1 MPPPLWETLEWL
13 HICSRHGIILNPDK
27 FTFSKDVVTF
37 AGFEITNDS
46 IRPYRK
52 YLDAIQNF
60 QTLAKLTD
68 MWRWFGL
75 VNQVSYAFATTAQM
89 LPFCQLLK
97 PGAPFKWTDELDRLF
112 NESKSVILTEIKE
125 GVRIFD
131 KMKPT
136 YLATDWSKSGIG
148 YWLLQKHC
156 QCPGTT
162 PFCCPGGWK
171 TTLVGSRFLH
181 AAESHYAPI
190 EGEALAVA
198 DALDKAQFFVLGC
211 DNFIIAVDQ
220 SLW

>member
-1 MPPPLWETLEWL
+1 
-13 HICSRHGIILNPDK
+13 
-27 FTFSKDVVTF
+27 
-37 AGFEITNDS
+37 
-46 IRPYRK
+46 
-52 YLDAIQNF
+52 
-60 QTLAKLTD
+60 

-97 PGAPFKWTDELDRLF
+97 PGAPFKWTDELDCLF

-136 YLATDWSKSGIG
+136 CLATDWSKSGIG

-181 AAESHYAPI
+181 AAEAHYAPI